1 MKAAKAAISILPAE
15 WSREKRSAVSIAIAI
30 AGLFLFLWLMAL
42 PLSWMP
48 EPIGSNAEQFAE
60 GAKTTI
66 LLTLVSGFIGIIL
79 GVLAALAKLSRF
91 APLRLL
97 SAFYIWVIRGTP
109 LLVQVLF
116 VFLALPAMVP
126 GLQLSDFNSA
136 VVALAFNA
144 GAYNAEAIRSGIL
157 AVHKGQ
163 TEAAR
168 SLGLTPF
175 MTFRDV
181 VFPQAFRVA
190 LPPLVNNFVS
200 LLKDSSL
207 AYVIGVVE
215 LSNIGNRI
223 QSATFQPIPVFVTTA
238 CIYLVLTT
246 VLTQISGAIERQL
259 DVERHQ

>member
-1 MKAAKAAISILPAE
+1 MRSAISLLPAD
-15 WSREKRSAVSIAIAI
+15 WSREKRSAVSIAIAV
-30 AGLFLFLWLMAL
+30 AGLFAFLWLMAI

-66 LLTLVSGFIGIIL
+66 ALTVVSGIIGIVF
-79 GVLAALAKLSRF
+79 GVLAALGKLSKF
-91 APLRLL
+91 IPLRL
-97 SAFYIWVIRGTP
+97 AADFYIWVIRGTP

-116 VFLALPAMVP
+116 VFLALPALVP

-136 VVALAFNA
+136 VVALALNV
-144 GAYNAEAIRSGIL
+144 GAYNAEAIRAGIL

-163 TEAAR
+163 AEAAR

-175 MTFRDV
+175 MTFCDV
-181 VFPQAFRVA
+181 IFPQAFRVS
-190 LPPLVNNFVS
+190 LPPLVNNIVS

-223 QSATFQPIPVFVTTA
+223 QSATFQPIPVFITTA
-238 CIYLVLTT
+238 TIYLLLTT

-259 DVERHQ
+259 DVERHH

>member
-1 MKAAKAAISILPAE
+1 MRSAISLLPAE
-15 WSREKRSAVSIAIAI
+15 WSREKRSAVSIAISV
-30 AGLFLFLWLMAL
+30 AGLFAFLWLVAI

-60 GAKTTI
+60 GAKTTVA
-66 LLTLVSGFIGIIL
+66 LTVVSGVIGIIF
-79 GVLAALAKLSRF
+79 GVLAALAKLSRII
-91 APLRLL
+91 PLRW
-97 SAFYIWVIRGTP
+97 AANFYVWVIRGTP

-116 VFLALPAMVP
+116 VFLALPALVP

-144 GAYNAEAIRSGIL
+144 GAYNAEAIRAGIL

-181 VFPQAFRVA
+181 VFPQAFRIS
-190 LPPLVNNFVS
+190 LPPLVNNIVS

-223 QSATFQPIPVFVTTA
+223 QSATFQPIPVFITTA
-238 CIYLVLTT
+238 TIYLILTT

-259 DVERHQ
+259 DVERHH

>member
-1 MKAAKAAISILPAE
+1 VKSAISLLPAE
-15 WSREKRSAVSIAIAI
+15 WSREKRSAVSIAISV
-30 AGLFLFLWLMAL
+30 AGLFAFLWLMAI
-42 PLSWMP
+42 PMSWLP

-60 GAKTTI
+60 GAKTTVM
-66 LLTLVSGFIGIIL
+66 LTVVSGIIGIAL
-79 GVLAALAKLSRF
+79 GVLAALGKLSRF
-91 APLRLL
+91 LPLRLL
-97 SAFYIWVIRGTP
+97 ADFYIWVIRGTP

-116 VFLALPAMVP
+116 VFLALPALVP

-136 VVALAFNA
+136 VVALAFNV
-144 GAYNAEAIRSGIL
+144 GAYNAEAIRAGIL

-181 VFPQAFRVA
+181 VFPQAFRIA
-190 LPPLVNNFVS
+190 LPPLVNNIVS

-223 QSATFQPIPVFVTTA
+223 QSATFQPIPVFITTA
-238 CIYLVLTT
+238 TIYLILTT

-259 DVERHQ
+259 DVERHH

>member
-1 MKAAKAAISILPAE
+1 MKAAISVLPAE
-15 WSREKRSAVSIAIAI
+15 WSREKRSAVSIAIAV
-30 AGLFLFLWLMAL
+30 AGLFAFLWLMAI
-42 PLSWMP
+42 PLAWMP
-48 EPIGSNAEQFAE
+48 EPIGSNAAQFAE

-66 LLTLVSGFIGIIL
+66 ALTVVSGIIGIVF

-91 APLRLL
+91 MPLRWA
-97 SAFYIWVIRGTP
+97 SNFYIWAIRGTP

-116 VFLALPAMVP
+116 VFLALPALVP

-144 GAYNAEAIRSGIL
+144 GAYNAEAIRAGIL

-168 SLGLTPF
+168 ALGLSPF
-175 MTFRDV
+175 QTFRDV
-181 VFPQAFRVA
+181 IFPQSFRIA
-190 LPPLVNNFVS
+190 LPPLVNNIVS

-223 QSATFQPIPVFVTTA
+223 QSATFQPIPVFITTA
-238 CIYLVLTT
+238 CIYLLLTT

-259 DVERHQ
+259 DVERHH